1 MLRIA
6 PKILAIIA
14 LLWCLPVAASA
25 KVGISQ
31 PLMLAGKTRARVKLP
46 GAAEY
51 VELTG
56 IKPLPPESLL
66 APDAAAPLTIL
77 CPDLTKRDIAPGAA
91 VDCPKSDAPLLRI
104 AVKLDWD
111 APPPSSGRAEC
122 EFQPDRSLSREERAR
137 LAEAE
142 RELSGMAIDE
152 KLRVMLLASLHAT
165 FGQYVQAIT
174 AFEEPLRRVESS
186 EAMRILG
193 TLQADGGNLCQ
204 AGNAYERALE
214 LAQQQQDIFEQ
225 AICHER
231 LAGLNQ
237 LFGQLERAQ
246 DHARQAI
253 TCYQHAGFTAK
264 ADEIRR
270 AWNL

>member
-56 IKPLPPESLL
+56 IKPLPPETML
-66 APDAAAPLTIL
+66 APDAASPLTIL

-253 TCYQHAGFTAK
+253 TCYQQAGFTAK